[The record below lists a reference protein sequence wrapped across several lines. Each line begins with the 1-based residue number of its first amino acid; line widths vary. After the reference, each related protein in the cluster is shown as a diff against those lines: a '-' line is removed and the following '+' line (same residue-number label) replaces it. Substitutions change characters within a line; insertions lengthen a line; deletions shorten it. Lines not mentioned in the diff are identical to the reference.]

1 MKTVKSFV
9 LRRTRNKVQQPVGN
23 VPAGV
28 SFSNDVKIYKTRS
41 IKLKKIGLAIIAAC
55 FITGLVA
62 AGAGAQMG
70 NGRGGGKG
78 MGMGMG
84 GGMGMWDGAHA
95 MYVISAL
102 GLDDNQSKEVKAIVL
117 KMQKEMIQKRA
128 DIQVAEI
135 ELREILDNYTVDIK
149 AAETKVKQIASLK
162 TEAAMMHIQGMEDVK
177 AKLTA
182 EQKKKLSEMLQMR
195 HGKGMMNCPM
205 MKGIRDME
213 PDAGSA
219 DAAPA
224 KKNVPKAASRA
235 HQRNQ

>member
-1 MKTVKSFV
+1 LV
-9 LRRTRNKVQQPVGN
+9 
-23 VPAGV
+23 
-28 SFSNDVKIYKTRS
+28 NDLKHYKIGRIT
-41 IKLKKIGLAIIAAC
+41 LKKIGITIIAAC
-55 FITGLVA
+55 LISGLVV
-62 AGAGAQMG
+62 AGASAQMG

-78 MGMGMG
+78 MKMG

-95 MYVISAL
+95 MHVIRAL
-102 GLDDNQSKEVKAIVL
+102 GLDDNQTKEVKTILL

-135 ELREILDNYTVDIK
+135 ELREILDNDTVDIK

-195 HGKGMMNCPM
+195 HGKGRMDCPM
-205 MKGIRDME
+205 MKGIMDME

-224 KKNVPKAASRA
+224 KKNVPKAAPRV
-235 HQRNQ
+235 HQHNQ